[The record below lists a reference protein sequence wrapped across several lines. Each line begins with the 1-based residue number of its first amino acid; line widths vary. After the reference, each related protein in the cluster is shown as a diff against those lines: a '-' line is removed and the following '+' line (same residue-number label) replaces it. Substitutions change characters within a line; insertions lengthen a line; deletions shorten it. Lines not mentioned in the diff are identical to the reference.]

1 MATIKDNQQV
11 ILTATGV
18 PDSAGSNT
26 ELLEVTAESSDT
38 SILTVSV
45 TGYAVTVAAA
55 TPAKAGTANV
65 TISAT
70 DVEGNKL
77 ADVVTE
83 VTVTAQ
89 DATAFVVTASEPTN
103 I

>member
-1 MATIKDNQQV
+1 MTTIKDNQQV

-45 TGYAVTVAAA
+45 TGYAVTVAPA
-55 TPAKAGTANV
+55 TPAKAGTANI

-77 ADVVTE
+77 PDVVTE

-89 DATAFVVTASEPTN
+89 DATAFVVTAGDPSN